1 MRYILFLLV
10 FAFAIVSGCNPV
22 KRALKQKQIIDD
34 AISVWVLENP
44 MPLDSV
50 FIEGDTITRVDT
62 FDHQIFIVDTLVVD
76 NVVTVYKTQYKTITA
91 YVTRTDTIIR
101 TVNNTEALS
110 MLTGQNAKLTGMV
123 ESKEK
128 EKKKLTWLVVAL
140 SILTGMITAF
150 SLSRFKKM

>member
-1 MRYILFLLV
+1 
-10 FAFAIVSGCNPV
+10 
-22 KRALKQKQIIDD
+22 
-34 AISVWVLENP
+34 
-44 MPLDSV
+44 
-50 FIEGDTITRVDT
+50 VDT
-62 FDHQIFIVDTLVVD
+62 FDHQIFIIDTVTID
-76 NVVTVYKTQYKTITA
+76 NIRTLYRTQYKTITA

-101 TVNNTEALS
+101 TVNNTEALG

>member
-1 MRYILFLLV
+1 MRYILLL

-22 KRALKQKQIIDD
+22 KRALKQKQMIDD

-44 MPLDSV
+44 MQLDSN
-50 FIEGDTITRVDT
+50 FIAGDTIVKRDT
-62 FDHQIFIVDTLVVD
+62 FDHQIFIIDTVTID
-76 NVVTVYKTQYKTITA
+76 NIRTLYKTQYKTITA

-101 TVNNTEALS
+101 TVNNTEGLS
-110 MLTGQNAKLTGMV
+110 MLSGQNAKLTGMV
-123 ESKEK
+123 ECKEK

-150 SLSRFKKM
+150 GLSRYSKM

>member
-10 FAFAIVSGCNPV
+10 VVIVAGCNPV
-22 KRALKQKQIIDD
+22 KRALKQKQTIDD
-34 AISVWVLENP
+34 AIATWVLENP

-50 FIEGDTITRVDT
+50 FIAGDTVTRVDT
-62 FDHQIFIVDTLVVD
+62 FDHQIFIIDTVTID
-76 NVVTVYKTQYKTITA
+76 NIRTLYRTQYKTITA

-101 TVNNTEALS
+101 TVNNTEALGVLS
-110 MLTGQNAKLTGMV
+110 GQNAKLTGMV

-128 EKKKLTWLVVAL
+128 EKKKLTWLVVGL
-140 SILTGMITAF
+140 SILTGAITAF

>member
-1 MRYILFLLV
+1 MRYILLLLA
-10 FAFAIVSGCNPV
+10 FAFAIAAGCNPV
-22 KRALKQKQIIDD
+22 KRALKQKQTIDD
-34 AISVWVLENP
+34 AIAQWVLENP
-44 MPLDSV
+44 MSLDSN
-50 FIEGDTITRVDT
+50 FIEGDTIIRVDT
-62 FDHQIFIVDTLVVD
+62 FDHQIFIIDTVTID
-76 NVVTVYKTQYKTITA
+76 NIRTLYRTQYKTITA

-101 TVNNTEALS
+101 TVNNTEALG

>member
-1 MRYILFLLV
+1 MRYILMLL
-10 FAFAIVSGCNPV
+10 AFVVVAGCNPV
-22 KRALKQKQIIDD
+22 KRALKQKQTIDD
-34 AISVWVLENP
+34 AIAQWVLENP

-62 FDHQIFIVDTLVVD
+62 FDHQIFIIDTVTID
-76 NVVTVYKTQYKTITA
+76 NIRTLYRTQYKTITA

-101 TVNNTEALS
+101 TVNNTEALG

-128 EKKKLTWLVVAL
+128 EKKKLTWLVVGL
-140 SILTGMITAF
+140 SVLTGMITAF
-150 SLSRFKKM
+150 SISRFKKM

>member
-10 FAFAIVSGCNPV
+10 MVIVAGCNPV
-22 KRALKQKQIIDD
+22 KRALKQKQTIDD

-62 FDHQIFIVDTLVVD
+62 FDHQIFIIDTMVVD

-91 YVTRTDTIIR
+91 YVNRTDTIIR
-101 TVNNTEALS
+101 TVNNTEALG

-128 EKKKLTWLVVAL
+128 EKRKLFWGVIILSLISGAL
-140 SILTGMITAF
+140 TAF